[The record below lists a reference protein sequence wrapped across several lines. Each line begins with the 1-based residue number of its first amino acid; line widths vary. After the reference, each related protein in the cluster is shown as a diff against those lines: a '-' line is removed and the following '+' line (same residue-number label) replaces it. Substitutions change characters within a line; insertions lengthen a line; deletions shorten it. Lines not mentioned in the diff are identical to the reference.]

1 MNRSLPYS
9 LAAGC
14 MVCGVLAT
22 GPTWAQS
29 KEAPQIKIPDAGVPQ
44 ALTME
49 GRYVR
54 AAYNNEAYTI
64 LGYRLANL
72 SVGEDWM
79 LLEVGIALREKTK
92 DYTLTRDAVSL
103 STPDDNTIPLPSI
116 EEYRGGNTQALKA
129 RERVQ
134 RDSINYFPPNAYQAC
149 SIQFFPDLDQR
160 AMPWNQVELTNHRA
174 CLGRFFFKVPG
185 GVTYGQHFLN
195 VKFADSTLR
204 VPFRILTKDEEKLL
218 EKHYKS
224 IKKQVD
230 EAFRPKGK

>member
-1 MNRSLPYS
+1 MLTAFGT
-9 LAAGC
+9 LAPGTA
-14 MVCGVLAT
+14 
-22 GPTWAQS
+22 AQS

-72 SVGEDWM
+72 SVGEDWL

-92 DYTLTRDAVSL
+92 DYTLKRDAISL
-103 STPDDNTIPLPSI
+103 STPDDKTIPLPSV
-116 EEYRGGNTQALKA
+116 EEYRAGNTQALKA

-160 AMPWNQVELTNHRA
+160 AMAWDQVELTNHRA

-230 EAFRPKGK
+230 EAFRPKKKS